1 MCRISQLSH
10 RCEFACSN
18 ARKTQMSEWLRGRW
32 KRAFFL
38 PCRLFYYKP
47 TNKIWE
53 TLFLPPWNVSI
64 LLSFRL
70 FNFYHTVLKARKIR
84 IHLSSFLQRLTE
96 YIFTCDFWRP
106 IAGKYWQLDEK
117 LPVYLS
123 FKGKYISLERVIGGR
138 RNSLWGDI
146 GPNRYGDDFSEAS
159 EWNGC
164 SREICVLMVVGKN
177 ISIGFHLRFSR
188 GQTSCARFIL
198 LSK

>member
-1 MCRISQLSH
+1 MKSRREHEQ
-10 RCEFACSN
+10 EF
-18 ARKTQMSEWLRGRW
+18 W

-38 PCRLFYYKP
+38 PCRLFYYMP

-53 TLFLPPWNVSI
+53 TLFYLLPWNVSI

-70 FNFYHTVLKARKIR
+70 FNFYHTVLNARKIR
-84 IHLSSFLQRLTE
+84 IHLSLFLQRLTE

-117 LPVYLS
+117 LPVYFS

-164 SREICVLMVVGKN
+164 SREIWLCANGGWKKH
-177 ISIGFHLRFSR
+177 IHWFPFAIFSR
-188 GQTSCARFIL
+188 PNKLCAIYPFI
-198 LSK
+198 